1 MEEKLILIYQEDIKL
16 NQILKEQI
24 SVLNSYPI
32 CLFTDEKN
40 LIQLL
45 EKKRINILIFDL
57 NYISDN
63 LINNIEKF
71 KLLNKIEHLVGF
83 YDQKK
88 NHQNVKE
95 TEITLLQKPF
105 KVTWLIKLIDK
116 LLLSKKSQ
124 QKDIFLTRNLKF
136 LPYEKIIINL
146 KTKNKQH
153 LTEKENKVLFFLYTN
168 RKNQI
173 TKNHLLNS
181 IWGFSKNINTH
192 TLETHIYRL
201 KQKLHKLEPK
211 ASFLLSNQNGLYVLQ
226 FENIRPS

>member
-1 MEEKLILIYQEDIKL
+1 MEEKLISIYQEDIKL

-24 SVLNSYPI
+24 SVVDPNLI
-32 CLFTDEKN
+32 CLATDEKN
-40 LIQLL
+40 LIELL
-45 EKKRINILIFDL
+45 EKQSINLLILDL
-57 NYISDN
+57 NYTSDN
-63 LINNIEKF
+63 LMNKIEKF

-83 YDQKK
+83 YDQRKI
-88 NHQNVKE
+88 HLNVKE

-105 KVTWLIKLIDK
+105 KVILLIKLIDK
-116 LLLSKKSQ
+116 LLSSKKYQ
-124 QKDIFLTRNLKF
+124 TKDIFLTRNLKF

-146 KTKNKQH
+146 KTKNKQR
-153 LTEKENKVLFFLYTN
+153 LTEKENKVLFYLCTN
-168 RKNQI
+168 KKNKV

-211 ASFLLSNQNGLYVLQ
+211 ASFLLSNQNGLYFFQ
-226 FENIRPS
+226 FNNIKPS